1 MKKILLIMM
10 IVMITAVFVQ
20 ADAPE
25 MGGYFP
31 EMDGWSKKGA
41 PGFYNPDNLYEYING
56 AAEVFLSYDFRN
68 LASLTYENKAK
79 HSLTIDIYQHG
90 NPNNGYGIYSQEM
103 PREGSFLSIGA
114 QGYYEQGILN
124 FFKGKYYVKISS
136 FDLGDND
143 EAVLKTFAKAVEDKI
158 QGTTDFPNALRCFP
172 EKNAVKGSRKYIS
185 SNFLG
190 HSFLHS
196 AFVGDY
202 QVGDKKL
209 QLFVIETEAPDAVKK
224 IVDDYRAFAKKK
236 GMEITEKNG
245 IVNFSDPYYRSSGP
259 MNIKQKG
266 NFAWGMFC
274 ADKAVAAGFINDV
287 EANLKQLKLID

>member
-1 MKKILLIMM
+1 MKKIVPIMM
-10 IVMITAVFVQ
+10 MVMIVAVFLYS
-20 ADAPE
+20 DAPG
-25 MGGYFP
+25 MGNYFP
-31 EMDGWSKKGA
+31 EVDGWSKKGA
-41 PGFYNPDNLYEYING
+41 PDLYNPDNLYEYING

-90 NPNNGYGIYSQEM
+90 NTNNGYGIYSQEM
-103 PREGSFLSIGA
+103 PREGNFLAIGA

-143 EAVLKTFAKAVEDKI
+143 EAVLKAFAKAIEQKI
-158 QGTTDFPNALRCFP
+158 EGKTSFPNALLCFP
-172 EKNAVKGSRKYIS
+172 EKDKINGSRKYIS

-209 QLFVIETEAPDAVKK
+209 QLFVIETEKPEVAAS
-224 IVDDYRAFAKKK
+224 IVSDYSAFARKK
-236 GMEITEKNG
+236 GMDITEADG
-245 IVNFSDPYYRSSGP
+245 IVSFTDPYYRSSGP
-259 MNIKQKG
+259 MNIKQSG

-274 ADKAVAAGFINDV
+274 PHKAIAAGFIKEV
-287 EANLKQLKLID
+287 EANLQKLKLID